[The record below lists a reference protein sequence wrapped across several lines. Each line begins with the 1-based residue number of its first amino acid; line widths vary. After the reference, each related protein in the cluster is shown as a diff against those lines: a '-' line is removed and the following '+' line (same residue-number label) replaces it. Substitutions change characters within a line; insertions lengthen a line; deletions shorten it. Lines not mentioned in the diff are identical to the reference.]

1 MNVDNIVDIDVVSDE
16 TARKVYEQI
25 KNLTISQP
33 GDTTEYIDEESK
45 KLIQGYIKSK
55 TKQLNDYYANV
66 ADADLPDFMRQYRGA
81 QILSEIDLSISNVNN
96 ILSHFKPKDDGK
108 SIADEF
114 KEAKDH
120 LFELESRLYGMGLA
134 PSALQKKAIERIKN
148 GNMEP
153 IDIDDVFEFKNVGS
167 LSLDEKISEYRKTN
181 RELWKNI
188 KIKND
193 RSSTDINSAIEM
205 INRLR
210 EYSDELEK
218 TIPADSIK
226 EEREIKNDISAFN
239 QARAD
244 YLLEKE
250 TYKART
256 LSREQGHSE
265 EELNDKEL
273 ARSKKNMEDL
283 YSKLD
288 NHYNVIVDNTNDN
301 DYKNREAGGNNMG
314 ENGGQF
320 EFKDVN
326 SLSLDESIEEYKRVL
341 FSKVKYFEKFK
352 DLFLDKIKNEYIPF
366 AKEVTSEETVISR
379 RERKFYDKFSE
390 EFVRLAREYG
400 GSYEENEYIRHLE
413 THIGHLGS
421 SLANDSSEK
430 VETIKKLNPL
440 YDLSNNLSD
449 DIFKRYESF
458 FGYLGNLSD
467 AIDDLVEEDYGKFY
481 HDIEEDFDYVF
492 GNNYN
497 VLKEKIEKG
506 TLGFELDS
514 DVVDNIDSYY
524 DEVINWMYDN
534 YDKENPRYLF
544 DLLED
549 TDDIKNKLDYICKY
563 KYNKPFGD
571 KFWVPKINYDE
582 DSFDDIVHKTVEHF
596 ANRYLE
602 RNKDINYNRINNP
615 DKFDPILVKE
625 EKDKLRKQ
633 QEAFLKTCYDLNWLD
648 LRFKLAG
655 LGDMILNDGDYTKIT
670 NFVNSMIG
678 SPEVLRLIN
687 DKRDYDDPYIQA
699 GLLKIKLTYVDQLRK
714 KFKEDGN
721 EDKFNEYDEMYNNFY
736 DELNNLYDNYQAN
749 PDRYENDGSAA
760 ENNKGDDVK
769 FNYSTF
775 EYDGV
780 TYYVGNDLNKDN
792 ILSIAT
798 PLKEAV
804 MVNSL
809 KPGENTIGD
818 LPIIINMDE
827 NGQIT
832 VTKKGKELNVN
843 NFNVLEENNSF
854 DYLKFTSNGVDYYVS
869 NNLNDDNISDI
880 VKSGKN
886 TPCMVSGL
894 KDGKNYIEGVDAVI
908 TLENGKLSIEGK
920 GIENVSNNTYEDV
933 KYVSKEAKKQVKK
946 QNARGK
952 NNPKDNPKDKDKGN
966 NPKGNVLAADR
977 VVNETKPK
985 KKLLE
990 KLKNSKIGR
999 RIVAGLVAIGT
1010 LSAGAAYLVS
1020 QLKNEHVNQDITQ
1033 TQEVNND
1040 YQKPSDSVDSNKDKG
1055 NTDEKSTTI
1064 SYNTADLSN
1073 LPVYDDAYDATSRQN
1088 PLQANQWF
1096 RYNPVAAYDTQT
1108 RQFMNLTQ
1116 DQLKDPEVLSKLLDG
1131 HHAILCGDDINH
1143 PSGYISVED
1152 VYQSLNAESQ
1162 AALDEAVSQANNT
1175 MHR

>member
-81 QILSEIDLSISNVNN
+81 EILSEIDLSISNVNN
-96 ILSHFKPKDDGK
+96 ILSHFKPKDDGR
-108 SIADEF
+108 SISDEF

-120 LFELESRLYGMGLA
+120 LFELESRLYGMGFA

-288 NHYNVIVDNTNDN
+288 NHYNVIVDNTNDD
-301 DYKNREAGGNNMG
+301 DYKNRETGGNNMG

-326 SLSLDESIEEYKRVL
+326 SLSLDETILEMRKTLDVRWTQDKSYYTKLKQMVEERSILESNLANEDIKSQFNKLNDEIGKYMDNYAAFKKEYKRYCWKL
-341 FSKVKYFEKFK
+341 QSRIFDFQHLLKPNSKE
-352 DLFLDKIKNEYIPF
+352 L
-366 AKEVTSEETVISR
+366 
-379 RERKFYDKFSE
+379 E
-390 EFVRLAREYG
+390 EFNIRIKPIMEFAG
-400 GSYEENEYIRHLE
+400 GIEQVDM
-413 THIGHLGS
+413 
-421 SLANDSSEK
+421 DSSMARNGE
-430 VETIKKLNPL
+430 IYLD
-440 YDLSNNLSD
+440 Y
-449 DIFKRYESF
+449 RY
-458 FGYLGNLSD
+458 N
-467 AIDDLVEEDYGKFY
+467 LVEEQAKANR
-481 HDIEEDFDYVF
+481 DILAHELNLDDIYDREQNDFDYDSTINMIYDEYLNCD
-492 GNNYN
+492 GKLHELWNN
-497 VLKEKIEKG
+497 EKITAALEEYINQKYG
-506 TLGFELDS
+506 DISS
-514 DVVDNIDSYY
+514 DITNIS
-524 DEVINWMYDN
+524 
-534 YDKENPRYLF
+534 F
-544 DLLED
+544 ED
-549 TDDIKNKLDYICKY
+549 TDFDN
-563 KYNKPFGD
+563 
-571 KFWVPKINYDE
+571 
-582 DSFDDIVHKTVEHF
+582 DSI
-596 ANRYLE
+596 
-602 RNKDINYNRINNP
+602 KDIQNKTIDYLSLAYYSYKKADSI
-615 DKFDPILVKE
+615 DDEQQLKDYCEAE
-625 EKDKLRKQ
+625 E
-633 QEAFLKTCYDLNWLD
+633 EYLNMARSNLD
-648 LRFKLAG
+648 WIDVRFKLAQI
-655 LGDMILNDGDYTKIT
+655 GDIILSDGDENKIGPIVT
-670 NFVNSMIG
+670 DIMSKTG
-678 SPEVLRLIN
+678 
-687 DKRDYDDPYIQA
+687 A
-699 GLLKIKLTYVDQLRK
+699 GLLND
-714 KFKEDGN
+714 N
-721 EDKFNEYDEMYNNFY
+721 HEYDEYNVQVGLLIIKRSIYNQMESIYRNKGDNERADYYANIAENLRQTYSSLY
-736 DELNNLYDNYQAN
+736 DEYKN
-749 PDRYENDGSAA
+749 
-760 ENNKGDDVK
+760 ENNKDDDVK

-775 EYDGV
+775 EYNGV

-792 ILSIAT
+792 ILNIAA

-952 NNPKDNPKDKDKGN
+952 NNPENNPKDKDKDN
-966 NPKGNVLAADR
+966 NSKGNGTAALAAGLAADQ
-977 VVNETKPK
+977 VVNESKPK
-985 KKLLE
+985 RKLIE

-1010 LSAGAAYLVS
+1010 VSAGLAYMVS
-1020 QLKNEHVNQDITQ
+1020 QLRSEHVNQDITQ

-1040 YQKPSDSVDSNKDKG
+1040 YQKPSDSVDSNKDKE

-1064 SYNTADLSN
+1064 SYNTVDLSN
-1073 LPVYDDAYDATSRQN
+1073 LPVYQTAYNATSNQN

-1096 RYNPVAAYDTQT
+1096 RYNFVDVFDTQT
-1108 RQFMNLTQ
+1108 GQYMNLTK
-1116 DQLKDPEVLSKLLDG
+1116 DQIKNPEVLSKLLDG
-1131 HHAILCGDDINH
+1131 HHAILCGESKEN
-1143 PSGYISVED
+1143 PSGFISVED